1 MTYACVVC
9 CADSGGSERHL
20 LERAA
25 RERADI
31 VSKYDKVRDVVVT
44 TMLQHIVV
52 MKVFWLAARS
62 FFLVLYQLHE
72 AVRSRSSF
80 LGRDFWMRLS
90 VFALGFSRQSISYS
104 QVFSSPRGT

>member
-1 MTYACVVC
+1 MCASVC
-9 CADSGGSERHL
+9 GSADSGGSERHL

-62 FFLVLYQLHE
+62 VFFLC
-72 AVRSRSSF
+72 F
-80 LGRDFWMRLS
+80 
-90 VFALGFSRQSISYS
+90 ISYMKL
-104 QVFSSPRGT
+104 